1 MADYIYQDSTGII
14 IPDTATTQADV
25 QNEYK
30 TVFGSDLVVTPD
42 TPQGILITAEVLARD
57 SVIDNNAQVANQINP
72 NYAGG
77 VFLDAIWALT
87 GGSRVAATHSTVTAT
102 LGGVIGTLIP
112 AGTRARTSAG
122 DEFETLTS
130 VTIGVGNT
138 ITANMQ
144 SVETGAIAC
153 AAGELT
159 DLVDNVLGWETI
171 TNPLAAVLGTS
182 TESDEVSRRRR
193 RNTLGLLGRSLA
205 VSVLSAVY
213 AVEGVASAAYREN
226 YTTSNA
232 TIDGI
237 LIDANTIYVCVDGGT
252 SADIGQALLSS
263 KSGGCGYTGNTTVS
277 VVDATS
283 GQTYAVKFQRPD
295 EIQIL
300 CKVTIRA
307 TASIPAPSTV
317 VINSIVAWAN
327 GELSGEDGLVVGA
340 DVSPFEIS
348 GAVNRANPTI
358 YVQKVE
364 IAISTG
370 SPVYQTTTI
379 PIGLD
384 EVARLQATAIQVI
397 IV

>member
-130 VTIGVGNT
+130 VTIGVGNI

-153 AAGELT
+153 ASGELT

>member
-1 MADYIYQDSTGII
+1 
-14 IPDTATTQADV
+14 
-25 QNEYK
+25 
-30 TVFGSDLVVTPD
+30 
-42 TPQGILITAEVLARD
+42 LARD

-130 VTIGVGNT
+130 VTIGVGNI

-144 SVETGAIAC
+144 SVETGAISC
-153 AAGELT
+153 ASGELT

-171 TNPLAAVLGTS
+171 TNPLAAVLGTL

-283 GQTYAVKFQRPD
+283 GQTYSVKFQRPD

-300 CKVTIRA
+300 CKVTIRS
-307 TASIPAPSTV
+307 TASISAPSTV
-317 VINSIVAWAN
+317 VIDSIVAWAN

-370 SPVYQTTTI
+370 SPSYQTTTI

-384 EVARLQATAIQVI
+384 EVARLQTTAIQVI